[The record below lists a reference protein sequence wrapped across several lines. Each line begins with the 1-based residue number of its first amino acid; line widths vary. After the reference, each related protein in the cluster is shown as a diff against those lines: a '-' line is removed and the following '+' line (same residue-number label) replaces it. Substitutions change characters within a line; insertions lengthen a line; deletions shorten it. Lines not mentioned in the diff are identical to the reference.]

1 MFSTTNS
8 SFSYVDS
15 HVIEDFGKTGVE
27 SLTQILHGQDESEQ
41 DNDNSSQIFTEV
53 LLAYDSKKISLE
65 DLLKFL
71 SVSIKDEEMA
81 VAFSQILDVFPL
93 SDSIQRLLVELFRNQ
108 KIIKPS
114 TFAKV
119 ISYETLVKSSI
130 VPADT
135 LTRQMN
141 ISKRDEFYTQRKFN
155 LIVEEMEGYTKLT
168 VEMYNIMRSEETEFQ
183 VTYALNIVE
192 ELIGHY
198 SLDPNRVLDILFDV
212 FSNNLVA
219 GYKFVL
225 AFLRKSRWWP
235 AEESDCFTSIEALH
249 KGGNE
254 TAAKLMGLRLLK
266 QPADKDLP
274 ETLKILFALLIKEGF
289 ISFGSVYQYI
299 GPPDSEMQ
307 SLEDEFKKEMDEK
320 VFKSSASALALAAP
334 LKDDEAEDNSTGE
347 EKESNVTNTVDHDS
361 ISKPKSLQHIQ
372 KYQFLKVFLGNGLY
386 YPSIYILTEFPYLSY
401 LDDEISELINR
412 IFDRMLSPLYN
423 VISPFSTEDVEKLH
437 QSRKIAYSR
446 SFNNIRYEEY
456 PCVELLSFKPTL
468 KSHSQKKF
476 TYFYED
482 WGEGLPL
489 IHNIDDLFV
498 LSQEFLKFNGVNIA
512 KNLELFVKISEI
524 GYWDL
529 SNNENDPARKNAW
542 LNYFRNFIFPAM
554 TTIEEN
560 PLAIEMAYRVM
571 NFYDKEDRYNIIGE
585 MHQVSSKN
593 NPFIKI
599 SYGKA
604 EKSTKDILKRLS
616 KENIPQMMRR
626 IAKISFANPL
636 PCLLTILQQIESY
649 DNLINL
655 VVETARYFN
664 TYCWDALL
672 LAILLRLT
680 ASGRSSMQVDGL
692 NDRQWVLSL
701 STFIGKICQRY
712 PNSVDLETLLLF
724 LLKSFYNKD
733 GIAVV
738 VLRELFASMGGIQG
752 LSNLTLNQVD
762 MINCGFS
769 LEKIVY
775 RTIND
780 LRYERQ
786 KSGRILF
793 ESLIKLDAINELL
806 ILLNHLCEDVIYRSD
821 YPHLKLLSTKND
833 DLITVMH
840 LFLMTINF
848 FGDREDMSELLLPV
862 PELVNTYGVLPQW
875 AFELWKPILRRKL
888 FEGGVS
894 KEDLLSRFND
904 LKEGFSGI
912 LNKDIWSFLS
922 KDLYITFWLLSLYD
936 INYTSGLYEGERAK
950 LESSIGSIKE
960 TIKLNK
966 NKTELNKLTLE
977 RYKEILYQ
985 NEGFIKDIP
994 LEVEI
999 HSEHYESV
1007 MSILKQ
1013 ESANW
1018 FALSGDS
1025 ETLKQN
1031 QYFLQYCLLPR
1042 AIHSP
1047 FDASFA
1053 AKFFFLL
1060 HKLGV
1065 SNFSLYTTLNELINS
1080 GFLFGTIFT
1089 LTPMEVENFGM
1100 FFAEVMRA
1108 LFEWKREE
1116 TYAKN
1121 SFPLGNSHSM
1131 DLRDFCNMLYGYS
1144 LSVLDNLTNALEC
1157 EEYMCRRNA
1166 ITFLKCVI
1174 SIYPAVTEHGE
1185 KIMSLLEKL
1194 FTSDDREDIKLASN
1208 ALMGHVK
1215 AKSKDW
1221 VPLYD
1226 FVYMTDEEKG
1236 AYLEQRNKLMEERK
1250 QTEEKMKKEE
1260 EQLRLKAKIES
1271 ANSSLEKGK
1280 LKSLS
1285 YDDSENRGQRTN
1297 IRGFEASKGRYDNYS
1312 RYEEKKEETPKETQE
1327 ARQNLKLDRENYSE
1341 ENSREGN
1348 GEPLDKGESKNLLFK
1363 NKLKEA
1369 RKELQ
1374 ASRGR
1379 TDEQSS
1385 PSPVAD
1391 TKTPQPELTKDV
1403 MEDSPSE
1410 DTRTS
1415 KDTEVKKRTP
1425 LPPQQ
1430 FGGRS
1435 DVSENLRS
1443 SNERYRGDTRPYNE
1457 NYNGYRYQQRQFS
1470 SKQTGK
1476 LQYRP
1481 ASAQQGQPG
1490 GRNYSRSPVPPPP
1503 LPPTDSP
1510 RTGAKF
1516 TSADSRL
1523 KSTRFDN
1530 KRKQDYHS
1538 TERGYDKRPR
1548 Y

>member
-1 MFSTTNS
+1 M
-8 SFSYVDS
+8 DS
-15 HVIEDFGKTGVE
+15 HIVEDFGKTGVE

-41 DNDNSSQIFTEV
+41 DSDNSSQIFTEV

-81 VAFSQILDVFPL
+81 VTFSQILDVFPL

-130 VPADT
+130 VPADI

-155 LIVEEMEGYTKLT
+155 LIVEEMEGYAKLA
-168 VEMYNIMRSEETEFQ
+168 VEMYNIMRLEETEFQ
-183 VTYALNIVE
+183 VDYALNIVE

-235 AEESDCFTSIEALH
+235 AEESDCFTSMEALH

-266 QPADKDLP
+266 QPTDKDLP

-299 GPPDSEMQ
+299 GPDDRVMQ
-307 SLEDEFKKEMDEK
+307 SLEEEFKKELDKK

-334 LKDDEAEDNSTGE
+334 LKDDEGEDNSTGE
-347 EKESNVTNTVDHDS
+347 EKESNIANAVEDDS
-361 ISKPKSLQHIQ
+361 ILKPKSLQHIQ

-386 YPSIYILTEFPYLSY
+386 YPSIYILTEFPYLSF
-401 LDDEISELINR
+401 LDGEIGELINR
-412 IFDRMLSPLYN
+412 MFDKMLSPLYN
-423 VISPFSTEDVEKLH
+423 VISPFSTEDFEKLH
-437 QSRKIAYSR
+437 ESRKIAYSR

-476 TYFYED
+476 TYFYEEWD
-482 WGEGLPL
+482 KGLPL
-489 IHNIDDLFV
+489 IHNVDELFV

-512 KNLELFVKISEI
+512 KNLELFVKICQI

-529 SNNENDPARKNAW
+529 SNNENDATKKSAW
-542 LNYFRNFIFPAM
+542 FNYFRNFIFPSM

-560 PLAIEMAYRVM
+560 PLAIEMAYGLM
-571 NFYDKEDRYNIIGE
+571 NFYDKEDRYNVIGE

-616 KENIPQMMRR
+616 KENILQMMRR

-672 LAILLRLT
+672 LAILVRLT
-680 ASGRSSMQVDGL
+680 ASGRSSMQEDGL
-692 NDRQWVLSL
+692 NDRQWILSL

-712 PNSVDLETLLLF
+712 PSCIDLKTLLVF
-724 LLKSFYNKD
+724 LLKSLYNKD
-733 GIAVV
+733 SVGVV

-780 LRYERQ
+780 LRYERR
-786 KSGRILF
+786 KSGCILF
-793 ESLIKLDAINELL
+793 ETLIELDAINELL
-806 ILLNHLCEDVIYRSD
+806 ILLSQLCEDVVYKSD
-821 YPHLKLLSTKND
+821 YSHLKLLSSKND

-840 LFLMTINF
+840 LFLMTISF
-848 FGDREDMSELLLPV
+848 FGDRKNMSELLLPIS
-862 PELVNTYGVLPQW
+862 ELVNTYGVPPQW
-875 AFELWKPILRRKL
+875 AFELWKPILRSKL
-888 FEGGVS
+888 FEGNES
-894 KEDLLSRFND
+894 QEDLLNRFEE

-912 LNKDIWSFLS
+912 LTEGIWSFLS
-922 KDLYITFWLLSLYD
+922 KDLYIIFWLLSLYD
-936 INYTSGLYEGERAK
+936 INYICELYEGERAK
-950 LESSIGSIKE
+950 LESSIGGIKE
-960 TIKLNK
+960 TIKLNR
-966 NKTELNKLTLE
+966 NKTELNRLTLE
-977 RYKEILYQ
+977 KYKRILYQ
-985 NEGFIKDIP
+985 NEDFIKEIP
-994 LEVEI
+994 HENEI
-999 HSEHYESV
+999 HSKHYERV
-1007 MSILKQ
+1007 MSVLKEQ
-1013 ESANW
+1013 SADW
-1018 FALSGDS
+1018 FALNG
-1025 ETLKQN
+1025 ETEMLKQIR
-1031 QYFLQYCLLPR
+1031 YFLQYCLLPR

-1060 HKLGV
+1060 HKLSV
-1065 SNFSLYTTLNELINS
+1065 SNFSLYITLNELMNN

-1100 FFAEVMRA
+1100 FFAEVMRV
-1108 LFEWKREE
+1108 LFEWKNKE
-1116 TYAKN
+1116 TYENNGFPVDN
-1121 SFPLGNSHSM
+1121 SRSM
-1131 DLRDFCNMLYGYS
+1131 DYKDFCNILHEYS
-1144 LSVLDNLTNALEC
+1144 SSVLDNLTKALEC

-1174 SIYPAVTEHGE
+1174 TVYPAVEEHGE
-1185 KIMSLLEKL
+1185 KIMYLLENL
-1194 FTSDDREDIKLASN
+1194 FSKDDREDLKLASN

-1215 AKSKDW
+1215 AKARDW

-1226 FVYMTDEEKG
+1226 FVYMDDEEKG
-1236 AYLEQRNKLMEERK
+1236 TYIGERNKIKEERK
-1250 QTEEKMKKEE
+1250 QAEERVKKEQ

-1285 YDDSENRGQRTN
+1285 YNDSETRGQRAN

-1312 RYEEKKEETPKETQE
+1312 RYEEKKEEAPKESEE
-1327 ARQNLKLDRENYSE
+1327 AKQNLKLNRESYSE
-1341 ENSREGN
+1341 ENSREGSK
-1348 GEPLDKGESKNLLFK
+1348 EPLDKHDSRALLFK

-1374 ASRGR
+1374 ASRSR
-1379 TDEQSS
+1379 NDEESS
-1385 PSPVAD
+1385 PSPITD
-1391 TKTPQPELTKDV
+1391 TNTQRPELMKEATESTQSEETRATK
-1403 MEDSPSE
+1403 E
-1410 DTRTS
+1410 
-1415 KDTEVKKRTP
+1415 TEAKKRRP
-1425 LPPQQ
+1425 LPPQN
-1430 FGGRS
+1430 FTGRI
-1435 DVSENLRS
+1435 DVPENTRG
-1443 SNERYRGDTRPYNE
+1443 SNEKYREDSRPYNE
-1457 NYNGYRYQQRQFS
+1457 KYNGYRYHQQRHFP
-1470 SKQTGK
+1470 SKHMGK

-1481 ASAQQGQPG
+1481 PSAQQGQSST
-1490 GRNYSRSPVPPPP
+1490 RNYSRSPVPPPP
-1503 LPPTDSP
+1503 PPPTDPS
-1510 RTGAKF
+1510 GSGSKF
-1516 TSADSRL
+1516 TSGDNRL
-1523 KSTRFDN
+1523 KSSRFDN
-1530 KRKQDYHS
+1530 KRKHDYPS

-1548 Y
+1548 H